1 MSGRREPICGRQFY
15 MHVWQTKW
23 RKWDDTWD
31 LTISQGIHVS
41 PSSTPGYI
49 WTHLRQSRGLFLGQL
64 EDWCALCVCVRK
76 GRCFWTLVHP
86 FFNLKIYI
94 WGLVLKGF
102 ASSDGRNWFGIE
114 YDRQKRGKWT
124 MLVQM
129 LKIKVF
135 SCSQVFQKY
144 IFMSAWSLSD
154 TWEMPEN

>member
-1 MSGRREPICGRQFY
+1 MCF
-15 MHVWQTKW
+15 V
-23 RKWDDTWD
+23 
-31 LTISQGIHVS
+31 
-41 PSSTPGYI
+41 
-49 WTHLRQSRGLFLGQL
+49 
-64 EDWCALCVCVRK
+64 CVCGRK

-114 YDRQKRGKWT
+114 YDRRKKGKWT

-144 IFMSAWSLSD
+144 IFMSA
-154 TWEMPEN
+154 